1 MSPNKEYIAAS
12 ISSVPSENPT
22 AFAIINLHFT
32 FLPIDL
38 QSPSDYVL
46 GHPIAPLSL
55 TAGAAIS
62 CPREVAMTLPNE
74 ADIKCPKCADI
85 MIISKIE
92 GIEVEKCIGCKGIF
106 LDGGEIDKIR
116 ERIRQRGE
124 GGGWGIGFIKNLST
138 F

>member
-1 MSPNKEYIAAS
+1 MVCTDEIDAA
-12 ISSVPSENPT
+12 IYSENPT

-85 MIISKIE
+85 MIITKIE

-124 GGGWGIGFIKNLST
+124 GGVWGTGFIKNLCT